1 MPRGTHPNS
10 LANLQKGKATQFGVN
25 GDSTAKEA
33 QKKSTAAQAERKTMR
48 EAFLLLLAEPIRK
61 DGQPTD
67 KTTQDAMIAGVM
79 KRAVAGDVR
88 AAEFIRDTI
97 GEKPVQ
103 KVANVTPAPD
113 VVDSVERALFGDDAG

>member
-1 MPRGTHPNS
+1 MPRGMHPNS
-10 LANLQKGKATQFGVN
+10 LANLQKGKATQFGAN

-33 QKKSTAAQAERKTMR
+33 GKKSAEANAERRTMR
-48 EAFLLLLAEPIRK
+48 EAFLLLLNEPIKK

-79 KRAVAGDVR
+79 KRAIAGDVR

-97 GEKPVQ
+97 GEKPTESV
-103 KVANVTPAPD
+103 KVTSSNSGIMDEIRRRMA
-113 VVDSVERALFGDDAG
+113 DDAP

>member
-48 EAFLLLLAEPIRK
+48 EAFLLLLAEPIKK

>member
-1 MPRGTHPNS
+1 MPRGMHPNS
-10 LANLQKGKATQFGVN
+10 LANLQKGKATQFGAN
-25 GDSTAKEA
+25 GDSTAKKAGE
-33 QKKSTAAQAERKTMR
+33 KSAETRAERKTMR
-48 EAFLLLLAEPIRK
+48 EAFLLLLSEPITK
-61 DGQPTD
+61 DGKPTG
-67 KTTQDAMIAGVM
+67 KNTQDAMIAGVM

-113 VVDSVERALFGDDAG
+113 VVDNVERALFGDDAG